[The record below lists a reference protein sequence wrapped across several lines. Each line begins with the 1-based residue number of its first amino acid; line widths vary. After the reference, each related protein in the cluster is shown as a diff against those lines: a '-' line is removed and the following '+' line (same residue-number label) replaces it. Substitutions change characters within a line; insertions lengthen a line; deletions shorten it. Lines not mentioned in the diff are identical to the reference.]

1 MTVADLGNLVKE
13 FDSTPKMP
21 VLFIGHGNPMNA
33 IEENVFTKG
42 FRQMAGYLPQPKLI
56 LVISAH
62 WETRG
67 TLVTAMKEPR
77 TIHDFG
83 GFPPEL
89 YQQQYPAP
97 GSPEFAALIKHL
109 VDEVE
114 LDHQWGLDH
123 GAWTVLKHL
132 FPLANVPVVSLSLDR
147 GKDAKS
153 HFALG
158 RELAQLRSK
167 GVLIL
172 GSGNIVHNLRAVD
185 WLKINAVDYGYDWAV
200 AAQQR
205 INSFILDRNYQ
216 ALVDYD
222 KLGADVLQS
231 IPTPEHY
238 LPLLYSLAATEADD
252 DLSVFNDHLL
262 AGSLSMTSLLYA

>member
-1 MTVADLGNLVKE
+1 
-13 FDSTPKMP
+13 
-21 VLFIGHGNPMNA
+21 
-33 IEENVFTKG
+33 
-42 FRQMAGYLPQPKLI
+42 
-56 LVISAH
+56 
-62 WETRG
+62 
-67 TLVTAMKEPR
+67 
-77 TIHDFG
+77 
-83 GFPPEL
+83 
-89 YQQQYPAP
+89 
-97 GSPEFAALIKHL
+97 
-109 VDEVE
+109 
-114 LDHQWGLDH
+114 
-123 GAWTVLKHL
+123 
-132 FPLANVPVVSLSLDR
+132 
-147 GKDAKS
+147 
-153 HFALG
+153 
-158 RELAQLRSK
+158 LAQLRSK